1 MLVALKEE
9 RTMVKAYYDRIYASS
24 YLDLDEQGNTFVK
37 IADLWRETK
46 PKMRIL
52 DIGCG
57 AGSVSGELVQRG
69 HLVYGLDVME
79 EAVRRATQRGLIAR
93 VYDANQRLPLK
104 DGYFDCVL
112 ALDIL
117 EHLFDPLAALQEIRR
132 VLTADGYAILS
143 LPLHF
148 DLRQRLRILTGK
160 GIVLYEHLWYDPDTV
175 AWNYCHIRF
184 FTLREVEDFIASGG
198 FRLEHRVYDSK
209 FTKDVHWLGN
219 LFLNR
224 RVVALLTSRFPS
236 LFASGIRVVIRP
248 SIIYGHINPC

>member
-1 MLVALKEE
+1 
-9 RTMVKAYYDRIYASS
+9 MVKAYYDRIYASS
-24 YLDLDEQGNTFVK
+24 HLNLDERGNTFVK
-37 IADLWRETK
+37 IADVWRETK

-79 EAVRRATQRGLIAR
+79 EAIRRATQQDLIAR
-93 VYDANQRLPLK
+93 VYDVNQRLPLK

-117 EHLFDPLAALQEIRR
+117 EHLFDPLVALQEIRR
-132 VLTADGYAILS
+132 VLAADGYAIIS

-148 DLRQRLRILTGK
+148 DLRQRLRILAGK
-160 GIVLYEHLWYDPDTV
+160 GIVLYEHLWYNPDNV
-175 AWNYCHIRF
+175 AWSYFHIRF
-184 FTLREVEDFIASGG
+184 FTLREVEDFIATGG
-198 FRLEHRVYDSK
+198 FRIEHRVYDCK
-209 FTKDVHWLGN
+209 FTKDMHWLGK

-224 RVVALLTSRFPS
+224 RVVALLSSRFPS
-236 LFASGIRVVIRP
+236 LFASGIKVVIRP
-248 SIIYGHINPC
+248 

>member
-1 MLVALKEE
+1 
-9 RTMVKAYYDRIYASS
+9 MVKAYYDRIYASS
-24 YLDLDEQGNTFVK
+24 HLDLDEQGNTFVK
-37 IADLWRETK
+37 IADVWRETK

-79 EAVRRATQRGLIAR
+79 EAVRRATQQGLIAR
-93 VYDANQRLPLK
+93 VYDVNQRLPLK

-117 EHLFDPLAALQEIRR
+117 EHLFDPLVALQEIRR
-132 VLTADGYAILS
+132 VLAADGYAIIS

-148 DLRQRLRILTGK
+148 DLRQRLRILAGK
-160 GIVLYEHLWYDPDTV
+160 GIVLYEHLWYNPDNV
-175 AWNYCHIRF
+175 AWRYFHIRF
-184 FTLREVEDFIASGG
+184 FTLREVKDFIATGG
-198 FRLEHRVYDSK
+198 FRIEHRVYDCK
-209 FTKDVHWLGN
+209 FTKDMHWLGK

-224 RVVALLTSRFPS
+224 RVVALLSSRFPS
-236 LFASGIRVVIRP
+236 LFASGIKVVIRP
-248 SIIYGHINPC
+248 RLSS